1 MASENPQGK
10 RGAYAFIS
18 LGCPKNLV
26 DSEQM
31 LGILHERGFAV
42 PEQVAVTG
50 FDDLPLATRMVPQL
64 TTVKQDIAAGARAMV
79 DSLRRRIA
87 GEDAPSTIMQP
98 ELVQR
103 ESA

>member
-1 MASENPQGK
+1 
-10 RGAYAFIS
+10 
-18 LGCPKNLV
+18 
-26 DSEQM
+26 
-31 LGILHERGFAV
+31 
-42 PEQVAVTG
+42 
-50 FDDLPLATRMVPQL
+50 MVPQL

-87 GEDAPSTIMQP
+87 GEDVPSTIMQP